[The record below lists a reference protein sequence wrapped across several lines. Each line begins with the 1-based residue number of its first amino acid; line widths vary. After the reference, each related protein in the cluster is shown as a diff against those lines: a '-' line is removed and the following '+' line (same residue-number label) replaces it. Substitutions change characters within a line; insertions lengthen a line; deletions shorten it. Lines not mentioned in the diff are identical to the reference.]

1 MGEED
6 EGARVA
12 IDCCLFWAGVF
23 DCLRIENQQFLWQL
37 EIKVTA
43 GLFIY
48 LILLIS
54 RVIWI
59 LPLRWLVV
67 VNENQFH
74 AGKFRHFL
82 WVTVDYS
89 VAWCLLKYI

>member
-12 IDCCLFWAGVF
+12 IDCCLFRVGVF

-54 RVIWI
+54 RVI
-59 LPLRWLVV
+59 
-67 VNENQFH
+67 
-74 AGKFRHFL
+74 
-82 WVTVDYS
+82 
-89 VAWCLLKYI
+89 